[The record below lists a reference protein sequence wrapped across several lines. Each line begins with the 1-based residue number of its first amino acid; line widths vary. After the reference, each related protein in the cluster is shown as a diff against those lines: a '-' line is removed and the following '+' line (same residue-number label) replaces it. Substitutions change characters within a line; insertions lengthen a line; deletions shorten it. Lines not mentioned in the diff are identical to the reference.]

1 MTGPHPDVQGTF
13 SVDGGLEYRVAG
25 NGDSALVFLHH
36 GLGSAATWRD
46 LPEELAI
53 STGRRAFTYSR
64 RGHGASGPLSRR
76 LGPDFMHEHARTT
89 LPRVLE
95 EVGADDVVLIGHSD
109 GASIALIL
117 AGDGY
122 PISGLVLIAPHVFVE
137 PETIAGIE
145 AAVGDFETGDLGE
158 RLARY
163 HDDPEATFRA
173 WSGIWL
179 DPLFRSWTIVD
190 SLPGV
195 ATPTLVIQAID
206 DEYGTMAQ
214 IDAVE
219 EGIPGPV
226 QRLILPDGGHS
237 PHLAHREQVIDA
249 IAEFVNR
256 VRG

>member
-1 MTGPHPDVQGTF
+1 MTGPHGPAQGNF
-13 SVDGGLEYRVAG
+13 SVDGGLEYRVV
-25 NGDSALVFLHH
+25 GDGDTALVFLHH

-46 LPEELAI
+46 LPDDLAG
-53 STGRRAFTYSR
+53 STGTKAVAYSR
-64 RGHGASGPLSRR
+64 RGHGASGPLLRR
-76 LGPDFMHEHARTT
+76 PGPDFMHEHARET
-89 LPRVLE
+89 LPLILE
-95 EVGADDVVLIGHSD
+95 DVGADEVVLIGHSD

-145 AAVGDFETGDLGE
+145 DAVRDFETGDLGE

-173 WSGIWL
+173 WSWIWL
-179 DPLFRSWTIVD
+179 DPVFRTWTIVD

-195 ATPTLVIQAID
+195 TAPVLVIQAID

-214 IDAVE
+214 IDAIE
-219 EGIPGPV
+219 DGIPGPV
-226 QRLILPDGGHS
+226 QRLILPEGGHS
-237 PHLAHREQVIDA
+237 PHLAHRQQVTDA
-249 IAEFVNR
+249 IAGFVAR
-256 VRG
+256 IG

>member
-1 MTGPHPDVQGTF
+1 
-13 SVDGGLEYRVAG
+13 L
-25 NGDSALVFLHH
+25 
-36 GLGSAATWRD
+36 
-46 LPEELAI
+46 I
-53 STGRRAFTYSR
+53 
-64 RGHGASGPLSRR
+64 
-76 LGPDFMHEHARTT
+76 
-89 LPRVLE
+89 LE

-117 AGDGY
+117 AGDGF

-145 AAVGDFETGDLGE
+145 DAVRDFETGDLGV

-163 HDDPEATFRA
+163 HDNPDATFRA

-179 DPLFRSWTIVD
+179 DPVFRSWNIVD

-195 ATPTLVIQAID
+195 SAPALVIQAND

-214 IDAVE
+214 VDAIE
-219 EGIPGPV
+219 DGIPGPV

-237 PHLAHREQVIDA
+237 PHLAHREQVTIA
-249 IAEFVNR
+249 IVEFVER
-256 VRG
+256 DRL

>member
-1 MTGPHPDVQGTF
+1 MTVPHPDVQGNL
-13 SVDGGLEYRVAG
+13 SVDGGLEYRVVG
-25 NGDSALVFLHH
+25 NGDSVLVFLHH
-36 GLGSAATWRD
+36 GLGSADTWRD
-46 LPEELAI
+46 LPDDLARSI
-53 STGRRAFTYSR
+53 GTRALAYSR
-64 RGHGASGPLSRR
+64 RGHGASGPLLRR
-76 LGPDFMHEHARTT
+76 LGPDFMHEHARVT
-89 LPRVLE
+89 LPRILE
-95 EVGADDVVLIGHSD
+95 EVGAEDVVLIGHSD

-145 AAVGDFETGDLGE
+145 AAVREFETGDLGE

-179 DPLFRSWTIVD
+179 DPVFRSWTIVD

-195 ATPTLVIQAID
+195 TAPVLAIQALD

-214 IDAVE
+214 VETIE
-219 EGIPGPV
+219 EGMPGPA

-237 PHLAHREQVIDA
+237 PHLAHREQVTTA
-249 IAEFVNR
+249 IVEFVNSVGR
-256 VRG
+256 

>member
-1 MTGPHPDVQGTF
+1 MTGLHPPVRGTF

-25 NGDSALVFLHH
+25 DGGTALVFLHH
-36 GLGSAATWRD
+36 GLGSVATWRD
-46 LPEELAI
+46 LPDDLAG
-53 STGRRAFTYSR
+53 STGTRAVVYSR
-64 RGHGASGPLSRR
+64 RGHGASGRLLRR
-76 LGPDFMHEHARTT
+76 LGPDFMHQHARET

-95 EVGADDVVLIGHSD
+95 EVGADDVILIGHSD

-145 AAVGDFETGDLGE
+145 AAVRDFETDDLGE

-179 DPLFRSWTIVD
+179 DPVFRSWTIVD

-195 ATPTLVIQAID
+195 ATPALVIQAID

-214 IDAVE
+214 VE
-219 EGIPGPV
+219 AIEDGIPGPV

-237 PHLAHREQVIDA
+237 PHLAHRGQVTIA

-256 VRG
+256 DRL